1 MQCEEWAD
9 ANSELFKEAHDE
21 TVHKNSYKRK
31 LYELI
36 SASLNTDEQEGGR
49 GITATCHRAVIF
61 LHFTSNRRNDMGA
74 SEVWL
79 SDHLTAFQRGLHTPF
94 PLFPSLFSLY
104 RYISISHMKYNI
116 LYAFMAFDSIHSMCY
131 HGFIKITETR
141 DSYEPLVRQ
150 YNQSGHPERKIL
162 S

>member
-49 GITATCHRAVIF
+49 GITATRHRAVRF
-61 LHFTSNRRNDMGA
+61 LHFTSDRRNDMGA
-74 SEVWL
+74 SEV
-79 SDHLTAFQRGLHTPF
+79 
-94 PLFPSLFSLY
+94 
-104 RYISISHMKYNI
+104 
-116 LYAFMAFDSIHSMCY
+116 
-131 HGFIKITETR
+131 
-141 DSYEPLVRQ
+141 
-150 YNQSGHPERKIL
+150 
-162 S
+162 